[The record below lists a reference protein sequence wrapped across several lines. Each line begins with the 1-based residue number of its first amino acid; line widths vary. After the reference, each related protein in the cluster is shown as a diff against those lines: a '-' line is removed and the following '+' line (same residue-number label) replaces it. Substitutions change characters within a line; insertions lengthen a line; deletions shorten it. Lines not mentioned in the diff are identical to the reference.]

1 MLDKVDIFQWV
12 TLVIFFLCSRVS
24 GLRNSE
30 VNLGFE
36 TRRRPSGGIIGPL
49 GYQVSY
55 NVVKEWEL
63 QDFERIQSQ
72 RNSTHT
78 T

>member
-36 TRRRPSGGIIGPL
+36 TRRRPL